1 MNQLIRLVEN
11 LSRYFYW
18 IAGASLVS
26 MMFLTVADVV
36 LRLFKRPILGTYE
49 LVGFLGALT
58 IGFAIPQ
65 TSLDRGHVLMDFLTE
80 RLRGL
85 PARMMFMLTRLLGV
99 GLFAIMGWN
108 LFLMGNDLLAKGEV
122 SLTLHLP
129 QHPLAYGISLCCL
142 LECLVLIADLARKET
157 A

>member
-1 MNQLIRLVEN
+1 MSGFIRLVEN
-11 LSRYFYW
+11 LCRYLYW
-18 IAGASLVS
+18 VAGASLAS

-80 RLRGL
+80 RLKGL
-85 PARMMFMLTRLLGV
+85 GGRALYVATRLLGV
-99 GLFAIMGWN
+99 GLFAIIAWN
-108 LFLMGNDLLAKGEV
+108 LFLMGNDLLDKSEV

-129 QHPLAYGISLCCL
+129 QYPLAYGIAFCCL
-142 LECLVLIADLARKET
+142 VQCLVLITDLARKE
-157 A
+157 AA